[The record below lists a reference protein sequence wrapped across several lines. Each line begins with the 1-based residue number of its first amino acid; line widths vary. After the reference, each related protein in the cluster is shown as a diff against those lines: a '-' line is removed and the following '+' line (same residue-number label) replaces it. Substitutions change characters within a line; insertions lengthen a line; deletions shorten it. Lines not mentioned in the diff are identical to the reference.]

1 MKKLLYIA
9 LSILFLTGCGS
20 SGKEKGN
27 ADSAQDTAI
36 ALDSAAVAAMEA
48 AAKQARQDS
57 IIAAALEGDSLK
69 EKHIL
74 VNKEL
79 FTLFVREDDKT
90 LFTAPVCIGRGI
102 GQKKGKGD
110 SKTPEGE
117 YKIRSIEVASGWTY
131 DFHDG
136 KGKTKGAYGPWFF
149 RLNTPQSTHIGIHG
163 TLFPE
168 TMGTRQSDGCVRMRN
183 EDLEQLRKYVFVGM
197 KVVITPDK
205 V

>member
-1 MKKLLYIA
+1 MKKLLSIA

-27 ADSAQDTAI
+27 ADSAQDSAVTF
-36 ALDSAAVAAMEA
+36 DSAAMAAMEA
-48 AAKQARQDS
+48 AAEQARQDS

-102 GQKKGKGD
+102 GQKRGKGD

-117 YKIRSIEVASGWTY
+117 YKIISLENASSWTH

-136 KGKTKGAYGPWFF
+136 KGKVKGAYGNWFF

-168 TMGTRQSDGCVRMRN
+168 TVGTRDSDGCVRLRN
-183 EDLEQLRKYVFVGM
+183 EDLDELRKFVFTGM